1 MRVWLG
7 VSLLIFGILALA
19 VPGFLLWASAPFWR
33 FAGVAALWQS
43 EWFPHEQRFGL
54 LPAILG
60 SFLAAATALMIAVPG
75 GIAAA
80 LVSTEMLPRPLRR
93 FVRTV
98 LEVFAAIPSV
108 VYGLLG
114 IWLLLPALAG
124 WFGLL
129 TGHSLLAAGLILS
142 LMVLPTITA
151 LSEAA
156 LGAIPNEQRE
166 TALALGLD
174 WPQLLC
180 RVLLPQ
186 AWPGIRSSILL
197 ALGRTLGETMAV
209 MLVVGSLD
217 RLPQPWWN
225 LLQPAQ
231 TLTSRI
237 GREIGEAA
245 WGSLH
250 FSALMGCA
258 TLLGV
263 GGAMIA
269 VFIRTRR
276 NLP

>member
-1 MRVWLG
+1 ML
-7 VSLLIFGILALA
+7 FGLVAIAI
-19 VPGFLLWASAPFWR
+19 PSFLLWTSLPFWR
-33 FAGVAALWQS
+33 FAGITALWQS
-43 EWFPHEQRFGL
+43 DWFPYEHHFGL

-60 SFLAAATALMIAVPG
+60 TFWAAVTALVIAVPS

-80 LVSTEMLPRPLRR
+80 IVSVEIFPQQLHQLIRVGLEML
-93 FVRTV
+93 
-98 LEVFAAIPSV
+98 AAIPSV

-114 IWLLLPALAG
+114 LWVLLPALAD

-151 LSEAA
+151 LSEEA
-156 LGAIPNEQRE
+156 LNAIPSEQRE
-166 TALALGLD
+166 TALALGLN
-174 WPQLLC
+174 WPQLLF
-180 RVLLPQ
+180 RILLPQ

-197 ALGRTLGETMAV
+197 ALGRALGETMAV

-217 RLPQPWWN
+217 RIPQPWWN

-245 WGSLH
+245 FGSLH

-258 TLLGV
+258 TILGLT
-263 GGAMIA
+263 GAGIA
-269 VFIRTRR
+269 FFLQKRGHSI
-276 NLP
+276 